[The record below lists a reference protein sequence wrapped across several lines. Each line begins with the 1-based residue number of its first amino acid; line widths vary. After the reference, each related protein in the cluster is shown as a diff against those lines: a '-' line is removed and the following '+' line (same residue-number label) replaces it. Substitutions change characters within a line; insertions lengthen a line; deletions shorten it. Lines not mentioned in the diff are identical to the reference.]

1 MTSSNGK
8 GERAGLSNGIRRLT
22 EWPSPRGRLP
32 FCCENFFFFTIFF
45 SIFQRKTSSAA
56 CWRRNFPLFFVSWL
70 FFFCVWCRPPILSRS
85 LPGSLDFNSCVTG
98 FYWVSLFSLP
108 KTKSTKENVDTQRYS
123 RICSGANTQKK
134 TSVPSFL
141 CWESEKSRNE
151 KEIKKKSRKCIFI
164 YLKKKKRKW
173 DVAFRTSRWR
183 NNSDPSRVPWRRE
196 SINFDDFFDHSI
208 AIVYRVFPGLNW
220 VEHCAVFYRVLLG
233 FTGFYLA
240 LLGFTEF

>member
-32 FCCENFFFFTIFF
+32 FCCENFFFYNFF

-164 YLKKKKRKW
+164 YLKKRKGNE
-173 DVAFRTSRWR
+173 TSHSGRR
-183 NNSDPSRVPWRRE
+183 DDATIPTPHGFHDEENQSILMISLIIRSRSFTE
-196 SINFDDFFDHSI
+196 FFPDWT
-208 AIVYRVFPGLNW
+208 GLNT
-220 VEHCAVFYRVLLG
+220 VPCFTEFYWVLLG
-233 FTGFYLA
+233 FT
-240 LLGFTEF
+240 